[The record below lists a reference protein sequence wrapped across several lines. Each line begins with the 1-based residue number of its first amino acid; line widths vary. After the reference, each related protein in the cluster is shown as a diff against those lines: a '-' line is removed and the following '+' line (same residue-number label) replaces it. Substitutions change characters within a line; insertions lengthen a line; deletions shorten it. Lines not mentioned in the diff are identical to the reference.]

1 MSAEELLCSLPP
13 PASAQVASPRGTPLS
28 LVSRR
33 SFPDPFD
40 PGPGQG
46 YHVYP
51 EKLRAAADTIAEAAD
66 LLQNFAIVDLANVA
80 LGPYD
85 LGLPGTATNLMPG
98 LNGRRTAL
106 HEGTVKRAEWI
117 YDGKQDGQ
125 LDATIRHQD
134 GKTYVNEVTGYD
146 NHYQPTGTKVTIPAA
161 GSPLVAE

>member
-1 MSAEELLCSLPP
+1 M
-13 PASAQVASPRGTPLS
+13 
-28 LVSRR
+28 

-51 EKLRAAADTIAEAAD
+51 EKLRDAADTIAEAAD

-98 LNGRRTAL
+98 LDGL
-106 HEGTVKRAEWI
+106 GTVDRYNAAIGAIQRITAENSTQLAVLSAVL
-117 YDGKQDGQ
+117 GKAANHYEQ
-125 LDATIRHQD
+125 LDQEAYERMKKLEGEI
-134 GKTYVNEVTGYD
+134 K
-146 NHYQPTGTKVTIPAA
+146 
-161 GSPLVAE
+161 

>member
-1 MSAEELLCSLPP
+1 M
-13 PASAQVASPRGTPLS
+13 
-28 LVSRR
+28 

-51 EKLRAAADTIAEAAD
+51 EKLRAAADTIAEAAE

-98 LNGRRTAL
+98 LNGL
-106 HEGTVKRAEWI
+106 GTVDRYNAAI
-117 YDGKQDGQ
+117 DTIQRITADNSAQLAVLSAALGKAANHYEQ
-125 LDATIRHQD
+125 LDQEA
-134 GKTYVNEVTGYD
+134 YD
-146 NHYQPTGTKVTIPAA
+146 RMKKLEGEIK
-161 GSPLVAE
+161 